1 MSKIL
6 VIAECGINGGGI
18 IEINKELILRA
29 KDAGADVAKFQLYD
43 VDALFPDKQIIA
55 QNRNWYEEV
64 KKTQLTKEQVFELAG
79 YCREVGIEFFA
90 SAFDLE
96 RLSWLEEVGVKR
108 HKIPN
113 RYKSSSILNAM
124 RRTGKQII
132 ISTYPDDPFIEWEF
146 WRGTCT
152 AAHDYKFLYC
162 VSNYPTELKDLHFAE
177 IKFDSNHF
185 NGLSDHTIGIET
197 SIIAMARGATIIE
210 KHFCLKRDNSNPDMV
225 CSIEPNE
232 LKELVKFAR
241 KVEEVL

>member
-1 MSKIL
+1 MTIEI
-6 VIAECGINGGGI
+6 IAECGINHRGDMKLAREMI
-18 IEINKELILRA
+18 DIAKSINIKI
-29 KDAGADVAKFQLYD
+29 VKFQLYD

-108 HKIPN
+108 HKIATRMNQTEKYIIAVRKLGKPIIFSTN
-113 RYKSSSILNAM
+113 LP
-124 RRTGKQII
+124 RTQI
-132 ISTYPDDPFIEWEF
+132 SF
-146 WRGTCT
+146 WYNT
-152 AAHDYKFLYC
+152 LYC
-162 VSNYPTELKDLHFAE
+162 IPKYPAQLSDLEFNK
-177 IKFDSNHF
+177 IKFMNTRKYANNYTFDGF
-185 NGLSDHTIGIET
+185 SDHTIGPEA
-197 SIIAMARGATIIE
+197 SMIAMARGATIIE

-232 LKELVKFAR
+232 LKELVEFAR